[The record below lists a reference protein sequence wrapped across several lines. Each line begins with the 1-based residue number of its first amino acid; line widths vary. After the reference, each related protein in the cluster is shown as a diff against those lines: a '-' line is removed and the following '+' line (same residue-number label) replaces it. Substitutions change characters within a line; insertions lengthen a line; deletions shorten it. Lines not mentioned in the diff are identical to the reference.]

1 MMHKLFAGFCIL
13 WFCILSLA
21 LTARANEVITNGGF
35 ETGDFTGWTVTDTG
49 GAGSFFVCPNAG
61 AFPCPSNQTPL
72 SGLPTVGPAG
82 GSFYAV
88 SDQFGP
94 GSHAIT
100 QSFTAL
106 AGMTYQLSFDMFV
119 NDWATFNSA
128 PTQFGGEADL
138 LAGGALPLGPALD
151 VFYQADTQV
160 DPTTGLPNPW
170 VHTSLDITADLT
182 PGLTYQLRFL
192 ESDSTAPLN
201 VGADNVSLMA
211 SAVPEPNLLAFPVAF
226 LAGIV
231 LYRSRR
237 KTNLV

>member
-1 MMHKLFAGFCIL
+1 MHRLFAG
-13 WFCILSLA
+13 FCILSLA

-61 AFPCPSNQTPL
+61 ASPCPSNQTPL

-119 NDWATFNSA
+119 NDWATFNGA
-128 PTQFGGEADL
+128 PPQFPGGGEADL
-138 LAGGALPLGPALD
+138 LGGASPVVL
-151 VFYQADTQV
+151 YQADTQV